1 MSKESHKGP
10 VSELVERLSHLEQAL
25 KSSQDELMRAMAD
38 FDNFRRRVERDIEQR
53 QRAALENLIVDLLPV
68 LDDFELAMRYKSD
81 GQSQGA
87 VEQGIKLIHRK
98 LCDTLSRHGLE
109 AYSMCG
115 QQFDP
120 SRAEAISFVH
130 SDEHEANVVVEEACK
145 GYECRGRVIRPARVV
160 VARPKPAPSSGT
172 VPKNDGGET
181 GSSVEVV

>member
-1 MSKESHKGP
+1 MSEESRKGP
-10 VSELVERLSHLEQAL
+10 VSELVDRLSHLEQAV

-38 FDNFRRRVERDIEQR
+38 FDNFRRRMERDIEQR

-68 LDDFELAMRYKSD
+68 LDDFELALRHKAA

-115 QQFDP
+115 RQFDP
-120 SRAEAISFVH
+120 SRAEAVSFVH

-160 VARPKPAPSSGT
+160 VAKPRPAPSSGT
-172 VPKNDGGET
+172 TPENNDGET
-181 GSSVEVV
+181 GGNVEVV